1 MWNWPPAKI
10 FMGDVGSTI
19 ILGGALGVA
28 LLMASSQ
35 PWSLL
40 AITL

>member
-19 ILGGALGVA
+19 LGGALGVA
-28 LLMASSQ
+28 LLMAPSQ